1 MAIWIAGY
9 PIGELPATGFMPV
22 GVKSRAVNG
31 HEFGLK
37 LKPEDRA
44 ALIVF
49 LKTL

>member
-1 MAIWIAGY
+1 MFDPGRLKDDY
-9 PIGELPATGFMPV
+9 VPSGFMPV